1 MVLASLIIAGI
12 LVVMLGEAPD
22 VTGRKI
28 KVTVTFPEA
37 PNVAEKT
44 PVRRRGVIIG
54 RVTDIEFDQ
63 KGGVRLT
70 VQIDEDRRPFRN
82 EVCQIMRSLMGDSEV
97 NFIVPPGEELSA
109 ELVEDGAELEGRVL
123 KSPIEVVSELQ
134 DNLAAA
140 MGSVVKTSDAAGEM
154 MASLRDMF
162 KENEDRIK
170 TIVDTA
176 EANMNLI
183 NTTLRNID
191 EVLGKEQFRTDLR
204 DAVNKMPGL
213 LDETREMFD
222 QMDQTMR
229 TVEARLK
236 EVEAFTR
243 HLGER
248 GPGMIAKLDEGAN
261 KLNGVM
267 DQMLTFSQALNRPDG
282 TLGLMIH
289 DEELYRNL
297 NAAVANIEQLTRQL
311 RPIVDDARIF
321 SDKIARHPELLGV
334 RGAVQRNPGIKGV
347 PSFRPLQ

>member
-1 MVLASLIIAGI
+1 MVLASLVIAGI

-28 KVTVTFPEA
+28 KVNVTFPEA

-44 PVRRRGVIIG
+44 PVRRRGVVIG
-54 RVTDIEFDQ
+54 RVTDIEFD
-63 KGGVRLT
+63 KAGGVRLT
-70 VQIDEDRRPFRN
+70 IQVDEDKRPFRN

-97 NFIVPPGEELSA
+97 NFIPPPEEELSA

-154 MASLRDMF
+154 MSNLRDMF

-170 TIVDTA
+170 KIVDTA
-176 EANMNLI
+176 ELNMNLI
-183 NTTLRNID
+183 NTTLKNVD
-191 EVLGKEQFRTDLR
+191 EVLGNEQFRTDLR
-204 DAVNKMPGL
+204 EAANKMPGL
-213 LDETREMFD
+213 LDETRAMFS

-229 TVEARLK
+229 TVDARLK
-236 EVEAFTR
+236 EVETFTR
-243 HLGER
+243 DLGER
-248 GPGMIAKLDEGAN
+248 GPDMIARLDAGAN

-267 DQMLTFSQALNRPDG
+267 DEMLTFSQALNRPEG
-282 TLGLMIH
+282 TLGLMLH
-289 DEELYRNL
+289 DPELYQNL
-297 NAAVANIEQLTRQL
+297 NAAVANVEQLTREL
-311 RPIVDDARIF
+311 RPSVSDLRVF
-321 SDKIARHPELLGV
+321 TDKIARHPEVLGV

-347 PSFRPLQ
+347 PSFPSLR